1 MTCIEQEV
9 MMGGVLLKL
18 ERLVSII
25 YKLLNNEVLSASTLA
40 EEYQVSPRTIYR
52 DIDVICAAGFPVV
65 SHQGMNGGYG
75 IMDGYKMDKSLLG
88 SYDVDALITV
98 LTSLSTV
105 FNDVRAQGTI
115 ERLQTIG
122 EQHERPN
129 LTVDLNTYRTEPDS
143 LSHLRAGIMEHHVVQ
158 FDYINSKNERTS
170 REIEP
175 VRLQFK
181 YRSWYVYGYCR
192 SRRDY
197 REFRLSR
204 MLNVH
209 LTNRHF
215 EAHVLSIEEPST
227 APLVTQEIMTDVV
240 FRVYPDALAEA
251 LDHFQQADK
260 QFHEDGSMTMRVQ
273 VHKPLQAPWL
283 WSFLLSLGSGAEVL
297 EPLALR
303 DVLETQLRNALRRYD
318 KLNH

>member
-1 MTCIEQEV
+1 MT
-9 MMGGVLLKL
+9 GGGLLKL

-25 YKLLNNEVLSASTLA
+25 YKLLNHEVLSASTLA

-88 SYDVDALITV
+88 SYDVNALITV
-98 LTSLSTV
+98 LNSLSTI
-105 FNDVRAQGTI
+105 FNDARAQGTI
-115 ERLQTIG
+115 ERLQTIS
-122 EQHERPN
+122 EQHTNPS
-129 LTVDLNTYRTEPDS
+129 LTVDLNTYRTDPDS
-143 LSHLRAGIMEHHVVQ
+143 LPYLRSGIMNYQAVQ
-158 FDYINSKNERTS
+158 FDYINSKNERTT

-192 SRRDY
+192 SRWDY

-209 LTNRHF
+209 LTNSHF
-215 EAHVLSIEEPST
+215 EPHALPSEESSPT
-227 APLVTQEIMTDVV
+227 LPGPQETMTDVV
-240 FRVYPDALAEA
+240 LRVYPDALAGA

-260 QFHEDGSMTMRVQ
+260 QFHEDGSMTMRLQ
-273 VHKPLQAPWL
+273 IHKPLQAPWL
-283 WSFLLSLGSGAEVL
+283 WSLLLSLGSGAEVL
-297 EPLALR
+297 EPVALR
-303 DVLETQLRNALRRYD
+303 NVLETQLRNALKRYD
-318 KLNH
+318 ARDV